1 MAVSIRRATLHLAV
15 AVFCLAMVPCTC
27 HAQGTERRPQADVI
41 LIIGGEVER
50 PRKLAA
56 ADLTAL
62 PRKSVEVK
70 LHDGSMA
77 KFEGVALIDVLELA
91 GVKFGESIRAARLA
105 TYLLV
110 EAADGY
116 RVVFAL
122 PELDPAFSDKQVILA
137 DRRDGKV
144 MTAPEGPLRLVVPDE
159 KRQARWV
166 RQVTAL
172 NVMKAPD
179 GMTKEPTKH

>member
-1 MAVSIRRATLHLAV
+1 MGVSMRRATLHLVAAV
-15 AVFCLAMVPCTC
+15 SCLVIIPCTC
-27 HAQGTERRPQADVI
+27 HAQGAERRSQADVT
-41 LIIGGEVER
+41 LSIGGEVER

-56 ADLTAL
+56 ADLATL
-62 PRKSVEVK
+62 PRKTVEVK

-77 KFEGVALIDVLELA
+77 KFEGVALIDVLQLA
-91 GVKFGESIRAARLA
+91 GVKFGGNIRGARLA

-122 PELDPAFSDKQVILA
+122 PELDPAFSDKQVVLA

-159 KRQARWV
+159 RRQARWV
-166 RQVTAL
+166 RRVTAL
-172 NVMKAPD
+172 KIIRAP
-179 GMTKEPTKH
+179 G

>member
-1 MAVSIRRATLHLAV
+1 MAVSIRRATLHLAT
-15 AVFCLAMVPCTC
+15 AVFCLVIVPCIC
-27 HAQGTERRPQADVI
+27 HAQGGDRRPQADAI
-41 LIIGGEVER
+41 LTIGGEVEH
-50 PRKLAA
+50 PRKLGA

-77 KFEGVALIDVLELA
+77 KFEGVALIDVLQLA
-91 GVKFGESIRAARLA
+91 GVKFGESIRGARLA

-116 RVVFAL
+116 RVVLAL
-122 PELDPAFSDKQVILA
+122 PELDPAFSDKQIILA
-137 DRRDGKV
+137 DRRDGKAL
-144 MTAPEGPLRLVVPDE
+144 TAPEGPLRLVVPDE

-172 NVMKAPD
+172 KIIRAP
-179 GMTKEPTKH
+179 G

>member
-1 MAVSIRRATLHLAV
+1 MGVSRAGLHLAA
-15 AVFCLAMVPCTC
+15 AVFCLVVIPCTC
-27 HAQGTERRPQADVI
+27 QAQGGDRRQQAEVT
-41 LIIGGEVER
+41 LSIGGEVER

-56 ADLTAL
+56 ADLAAL
-62 PRKSVEVK
+62 PRRSVEVK

-77 KFEGVALIDVLELA
+77 KFEGVALIDVLQLA
-91 GVKFGESIRAARLA
+91 GVKFGESIRGARLA

-172 NVMKAPD
+172 NIIRAP
-179 GMTKEPTKH
+179 G

>member
-1 MAVSIRRATLHLAV
+1 MGSMAKTSLYFGAVVFGLLTIAHVHHAQAQEQHPPPGGATLN
-15 AVFCLAMVPCTC
+15 
-27 HAQGTERRPQADVI
+27 
-41 LIIGGEVER
+41 IGGEVER
-50 PRKLAA
+50 PRKLATS
-56 ADLTAL
+56 DLAAL

-77 KFEGVALIDVLELA
+77 KFEGVVLADVLQLA
-91 GVKFGESIRAARLA
+91 GVKFGESIRGARLA

-137 DRRDGKV
+137 DHRDGKV

-172 NVMKAPD
+172 KIIRAPD
-179 GMTKEPTKH
+179 GMTKETTKY